1 MVLDFYIKSIAATKQ
16 GGYFEYKPMYVSK
29 LPIKVIDQTIPGEK
43 DFYDE
48 VTKLVNQLLKLN
60 EEKQQQTLQSKLD
73 QIENRIDYCEQ
84 RINDIVYEL
93 YGLTKEEIAL
103 IENA

>member
-16 GGYFEYKPMYVSK
+16 KGYFEYKPMYVSK

-48 VTKLVNQLLKLN
+48 VIKLINQLLKLN

>member
-48 VTKLVNQLLKLN
+48 VIKLVNQLLKLN

>member
-43 DFYDE
+43 DFYDK
-48 VTKLVNQLLKLN
+48 VIKLINQLLKLN

>member
-48 VTKLVNQLLKLN
+48 VTKLVNQFLKLN

>member
-48 VTKLVNQLLKLN
+48 VIKLINQLLKLN